1 MIWIK
6 FGSWCHKA
14 GSLFVYDRVYTNS
27 GKPTPIVVVHFR
39 HVGAPPLDKTSKLN
53 NDTLGEF
60 VCEIIEHFEDFL
72 DVKGIKLDTSE
83 KQEAIDDGAEPE
95 SIANIYG
102 TDYGLLQFDIK
113 GSLERWGLIESVR

>member
-39 HVGAPPLDKTSKLN
+39 HVGAPPWDKENFIEGELN
-53 NDTLGEF
+53 E
-60 VCEIIEHFEDFL
+60 
-72 DVKGIKLDTSE
+72 
-83 KQEAIDDGAEPE
+83 
-95 SIANIYG
+95 Y
-102 TDYGLLQFDIK
+102 
-113 GSLERWGLIESVR
+113 